1 MTAFKPTVVFVGP
14 PAAGKSRVARRVA
27 ALLDEPYLDTDT
39 AIVVEHGPIASIF
52 QTHGEEYF
60 RELERTGVKKALETP
75 GVVALGGG
83 AIINPDTRADLA
95 GHRVAL
101 ITISAE
107 AVEPRLNPEKRP
119 LLSDLASWVALVDAR
134 KDWYEAVAKKTFDA
148 SHRKIDELAS
158 EVVEWIKED
167 QAS

>member
-1 MTAFKPTVVFVGP
+1 
-14 PAAGKSRVARRVA
+14 VA

-39 AIVVEHGPIASIF
+39 AIVMEHGPIASIF
-52 QTHGEEYF
+52 ETHGEEHF
-60 RELERTGVKKALETP
+60 RVLERSGVTHALETP

-83 AIINPDTRADLA
+83 AIIDPDTRADLA
-95 GHRVAL
+95 EHRVAL

-134 KDWYEAVAKKTFDA
+134 KDWYEEVAQKTFDA
-148 SHRKIDELAS
+148 SHRKIDDLAS
-158 EVVEWIKED
+158 EVVEWIRQD

>member
-1 MTAFKPTVVFVGP
+1 MTTPKPTVVFVGP

-39 AIVVEHGPIASIF
+39 AIVVEHGPIAGIF
-52 QTHGEEYF
+52 EAHGEEYF
-60 RELERTGVKKALETP
+60 RQLERTGVHKALEST

-83 AIINPDTRADLA
+83 AIIDPDTRAELA
-95 GHRVAL
+95 EHRVAL

-134 KDWYEAVAKKTFDA
+134 KDWYEEVATKTFDA

-158 EVVEWIKED
+158 EVAEWIRED